1 MSINHKRKGQY
12 LAIEEVLLFGMGVV
26 IFSGTLLLV
35 NNFREIVT
43 VETGTIQLEEVTQN
57 IVNDIH
63 ALSLLGVNSQL
74 MLTIPKDIAGETYNI
89 VGAVNN
95 NELIIYTPSGMY
107 VQANTSIRVLG
118 TVSSSHG
125 KLNIQHMG
133 TNIIMRGVTNY

>member
-1 MSINHKRKGQY
+1 
-12 LAIEEVLLFGMGVV
+12 